1 MRHAPRVI
9 TAVRLALL
17 LLVGSFVLTAPTARA
32 QEPAGSIAFGFGLSN
47 TPLGFECPFDDCGSL
62 RKSLSGE
69 GAFNVTENVAAV
81 VGLGYGFASLSTSY
95 SGIAID
101 ASSNNVSVGG
111 GVRAFRPPGQAARAF
126 AEVLA
131 AYLKGTGEATI
142 GGLRESASVSGL
154 SIAPGAGV
162 DIAVGERVALRLSGG
177 VSFSFIEGETTNAF
191 DVRVGLVFGVG
202 NR

>member
-9 TAVRLALL
+9 TAVRIELL
-17 LLVGSFVLTAPTARA
+17 LLLGSFVLTAPAALA

-47 TPLGFECPFDDCGSL
+47 TPIGFECPFDDCGSL

-69 GAFNVTENVAAV
+69 GAFNITENVAAV
-81 VGLGYGFASLSTSY
+81 VGLGYGLASLSTSY

-101 ASSNNVSVGG
+101 ASSNLVNVGG
-111 GVRAFRPPGQAARAF
+111 GVRAFGPPGQARAF

-131 AYLKGTGEATI
+131 GYLKHTAEFTV
-142 GGLRESASVSGL
+142 GGFRESASGSGL
-154 SIAPGAGV
+154 SISPGAGV
-162 DIAVGERVALRLSGG
+162 DVAVGERVALRLSGG
-177 VSFSFIEGETTNAF
+177 VSFSVIEGETTNAF

>member
-9 TAVRLALL
+9 TAVRIELL
-17 LLVGSFVLTAPTARA
+17 LLVGSLVLTAPPALA

-69 GAFNVTENVAAV
+69 GAFNITENVAAV
-81 VGLGYGFASLSTSY
+81 VGLGYGVASLSTSY
-95 SGIAID
+95 SGLAID
-101 ASSNNVSVGG
+101 ASSNVATVGG
-111 GVRAFRPPGQAARAF
+111 GVRAFGPPGQARAF

-131 AYLKGTGEATI
+131 GYLKGTGEATI
-142 GGLRESASVSGL
+142 GGFRESASVSGL
-154 SIAPGAGV
+154 SVSPGAGV
-162 DIAVGERVALRLSGG
+162 DIAVGERVAVRLSGG
-177 VSFSFIEGETTNAF
+177 VSFSFVEGETTNAF
-191 DVRVGLVFGVG
+191 GVGIGLVFGLG

>member
-9 TAVRLALL
+9 TAVRIELL
-17 LLVGSFVLTAPTARA
+17 LLLGSFVLTAPPALA
-32 QEPAGSIAFGFGLSN
+32 QEPAGSIAFGFGLAN
-47 TPLGFECPFDDCGSL
+47 TPIGYECPFDDCGNL

-69 GAFNVTENVAAV
+69 GAFNITENVAAV

-101 ASSNNVSVGG
+101 YSSNVVTVGG
-111 GVRAFRPPGQAARAF
+111 GVRALGRPGQARAF

-131 AYLKGTGEATI
+131 GYSRVRGEATV
-142 GGLRESASVSGL
+142 GGLRESASGSGL
-154 SIAPGAGV
+154 SISPGAGV
-162 DIAVGERVALRLSGG
+162 DIAVAERVALRLSGG

-191 DVRVGLVFGVG
+191 GAGVGLVFGLG